1 VDISELS
8 SKIIGAAIEVHRVL
22 GPGLLES
29 VYEECLC
36 HELDLQ
42 GMFFERQ
49 KPLTVAYKGK
59 NLVVY
64 PINGTMFGNDYP
76 QQNKLSKC
84 SLKYSVISVV
94 HH

>member
-1 VDISELS
+1 MASSGVVVEGTGGKDQGRGKVLNLGIHSLFDSEGDYLPRETRE
-8 SKIIGAAIEVHRVL
+8 KMI
-22 GPGLLES
+22 
-29 VYEECLC
+29 
-36 HELDLQ
+36 D
-42 GMFFERQ
+42 
-49 KPLTVAYKGK
+49 
-59 NLVVY
+59 LVVY

>member
-1 VDISELS
+1 MIKVTFSWTKYTKVGVVCQARANRL
-8 SKIIGAAIEVHRVL
+8 
-22 GPGLLES
+22 
-29 VYEECLC
+29 
-36 HELDLQ
+36 
-42 GMFFERQ
+42 
-49 KPLTVAYKGK
+49 
-59 NLVVY
+59 LVVY